1 MKKALTA
8 ANNQGLLD
16 FEDTETF
23 DSSRALRPAPALCP
37 RQARALDA
45 LLCGRWV
52 TREELDAAAA
62 ASNGPDVIFRLR
74 DRLGDHNKE
83 IILTKRERIVDLD
96 GRIIFPGRYAISS
109 EGRKALL
116 KSGLAVYA

>member
-1 MKKALTA
+1 MKKALT

-45 LLCGRWV
+45 LLCGGWV
-52 TREELDAAAA
+52 GREELDMAAA

-74 DRLGDHNKE
+74 DKLGDHNKE